1 MQKEETMHY
10 KLLRMGDDGD
20 AAKGGCNIIQQSNI
34 VNGREDRKMEEEIQ
48 EMPWM
53 KKGPKQCG

>member
-10 KLLRMGDDGD
+10 KLLRMGDDGN
-20 AAKGGCNIIQQSNI
+20 ATKGGHNIIQQSNI
-34 VNGREDRKMEEEIQ
+34 VYRREDRKMEEEIH